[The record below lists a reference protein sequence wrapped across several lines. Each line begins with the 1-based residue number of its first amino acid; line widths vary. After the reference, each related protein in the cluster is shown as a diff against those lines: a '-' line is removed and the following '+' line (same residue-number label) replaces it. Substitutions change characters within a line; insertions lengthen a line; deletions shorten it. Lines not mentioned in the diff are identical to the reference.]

1 MNRSSEISFFFFFLK
16 SNMFSVTF
24 KVLHCNVALNH
35 LHVTV
40 SQQILVINLP
50 INSAGTHSLSL
61 CLAVGGSRAHVSHVL
76 QR

>member
-1 MNRSSEISFFFFFLK
+1 MSYFKIGYLKFVQGFFLIQ
-16 SNMFSVTF
+16 FVTF

-40 SQQILVINLP
+40 PQQILVINLP

-61 CLAVGGSRAHVSHVL
+61 CGS
-76 QR
+76 